1 MAAALLY
8 LCNRLFFLPGTTGAV
23 HLFFAWYFSDLL
35 AGALI
40 PAIAALLL
48 ILARL
53 PPLTRPLSVTGF
65 ALLCGLFWELVTP
78 LYKPGAV
85 CDPLDLPAYLAGAWI
100 YLGLVHARLP
110 CRRDAPEQRQS
121 QMKGTSDAQR
131 LGRPFRFGNM

>member
-100 YLGLVHARLP
+100 YLGLVHA
-110 CRRDAPEQRQS
+110 A
-121 QMKGTSDAQR
+121 A
-131 LGRPFRFGNM
+131 RPGSRAGGMPRSSGSPR